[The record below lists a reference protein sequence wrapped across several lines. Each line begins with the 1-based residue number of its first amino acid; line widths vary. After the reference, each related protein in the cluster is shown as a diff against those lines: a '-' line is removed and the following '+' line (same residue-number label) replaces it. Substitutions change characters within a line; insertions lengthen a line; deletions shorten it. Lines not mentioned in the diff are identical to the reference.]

1 MMTYRSCPHCRKAQ
15 PVEAK
20 FCSNCG
26 AALPAAPD
34 RAQTGAGS
42 TRGMLLLGIAVGVG
56 VMGLLS
62 LVLSGRE
69 TPTHTEQADEVIYD
83 SAQAAPAA
91 RWQDNVLMADPAQG
105 KTVNEKY
112 GSSVLGSDLTRTQVC
127 SVTVLDSLEACPED
141 AWDVSENGDG
151 SVMAWTEESG
161 DLFDLYLA
169 GEGGVA
175 APADCSELFACYE
188 NAGAM
193 RFNGAFH
200 TENTADMNSMFAHS
214 YRLESVDVDG
224 FETGNVTDM
233 GSVFWGCRGLTALDV
248 SGWDTSRVT
257 DMSSMFYG
265 CENLSELDVSGFHT
279 ENVSSMKSMFHRCE
293 SLSGLDV
300 SRFDTSRVSNFSGMF
315 HGCSGLQELDVS
327 GFDISSAGDIG
338 WMFYGCSGLSTL
350 DVSGWEVSHV
360 SDMENIFEKC
370 AFRTAPVFA
379 ASGGGSDDA
388 GTAVSG
394 GAVILQDP
402 DSFFH
407 DMLVRDADMTT
418 DTGGMI
424 RFETDCGHSAFQ
436 EYVDYLLDG
445 DFHLQVGNTR
455 SNINYDEYYI
465 NYTGSGAVQKA
476 TSGGGLSSYE
486 LVIAITHIDPIDV
499 GRMHI
504 YYGDGFVFSDLG
516 GRCQDTS
523 FQDESGGD
531 TLTGHFTPDGGSA
544 SSGSSSTPSS
554 DTDSSSHPILCAF
567 CNGTGHKTCYS
578 CDGIGKVRHYE
589 SGGGYD
595 GVGPGTWELETCST
609 CSGRGTI
616 RCTSCQGDGIANN

>member
-1 MMTYRSCPHCRKAQ
+1 MTYRSCPRCRKSQ
-15 PVEAK
+15 PSDAK
-20 FCSNCG
+20 FCNNCG
-26 AALPAAPD
+26 AALPAMPD
-34 RAQTGAGS
+34 AEKSNPVRA
-42 TRGMLLLGIAVGVG
+42 RGMLLLGIAVGAG

-62 LVLSGRE
+62 LMLLGGKA
-69 TPTHTEQADEVIYD
+69 PAQAEQAGESIYD
-83 SAQAAPAA
+83 SASVAPAL
-91 RWQDNVLMADPAQG
+91 WQGNVLMSDPAQG
-105 KTVNEKY
+105 ESLNEKCV
-112 GSSVLGSDLTRTQVC
+112 SPVLGSDLTRTQVR
-127 SVTVLDSLEACPED
+127 SITVLDSLEACPEN

-161 DLFDLYLA
+161 DLFDLYIA
-169 GEGGVA
+169 GEGGVV
-175 APADCSELFACYE
+175 APADCSELFAGYE
-188 NAGAM
+188 NAGTIQ
-193 RFNGAFH
+193 FQGSFH
-200 TENTADMNSMFAHS
+200 TENTTDMNSMFLYS

-233 GSVFWGCRGLTALDV
+233 GSMFYSCGDLTALNV

-257 DMSSMFYG
+257 DMGSMFYG

-279 ENVSSMKSMFHRCE
+279 ENVADMSSMFQRCE
-293 SLSGLDV
+293 SLSELDV
-300 SRFDTSRVSNFSGMF
+300 SGFDTSGAVDISGMF
-315 HGCSGLQELDVS
+315 HGCSGLRELDVS
-327 GFDISSAGDIG
+327 GFDISSADDIG
-338 WMFYGCSGLSTL
+338 WMFYGCSGISEL
-350 DVSGWEVSHV
+350 DVSGWDVSRV

-379 ASGGGSDDA
+379 ASGDSSDDEE
-388 GTAVSG
+388 TAVSG
-394 GAVILQDP
+394 GAVIFQDP

-465 NYTGSGAVQKA
+465 NYTGSGSVEKA

-486 LVIAITHIDPIDV
+486 LVIAITHIDPIDT

-504 YYGDGFVFSDLG
+504 YYGNGIVFSDLG
-516 GRCQDTS
+516 GRCRDTS
-523 FQDESGGD
+523 FRDESGGD
-531 TLTGHFTPDGGSA
+531 TLTGHFMPDGGSA
-544 SSGSSSTPSS
+544 SSGSSSIPSS
-554 DTDSSSHPILCAF
+554 DTDSSSRPILCAF

-609 CSGRGTI
+609 CNGRGTI
-616 RCTSCQGDGIANN
+616 RCTACQGDGIANN

>member
-1 MMTYRSCPHCRKAQ
+1 MALHRGVNMMTYRSCPHCRKAQ
-15 PVEAK
+15 PVEAQ

-34 RAQTGAGS
+34 RAHAGAGS
-42 TRGMLLLGIAVGVG
+42 ARGMLLLGIAVGVG

-69 TPTHTEQADEVIYD
+69 TPTHTEQAEEVIYD

-188 NAGAM
+188 NVGAM

-300 SRFDTSRVSNFSGMF
+300 SRFDTSGQQFQR
-315 HGCSGLQELDVS
+315 DVS
-327 GFDISSAGDIG
+327 WLQRPAGIG
-338 WMFYGCSGLSTL
+338 CKW
-350 DVSGWEVSHV
+350 
-360 SDMENIFEKC
+360 
-370 AFRTAPVFA
+370 FRY
-379 ASGGGSDDA
+379 
-388 GTAVSG
+388 
-394 GAVILQDP
+394 
-402 DSFFH
+402 
-407 DMLVRDADMTT
+407 LVR
-418 DTGGMI
+418 
-424 RFETDCGHSAFQ
+424 R
-436 EYVDYLLDG
+436 
-445 DFHLQVGNTR
+445 
-455 SNINYDEYYI
+455 
-465 NYTGSGAVQKA
+465 
-476 TSGGGLSSYE
+476 
-486 LVIAITHIDPIDV
+486 
-499 GRMHI
+499 
-504 YYGDGFVFSDLG
+504 
-516 GRCQDTS
+516 
-523 FQDESGGD
+523 
-531 TLTGHFTPDGGSA
+531 
-544 SSGSSSTPSS
+544 
-554 DTDSSSHPILCAF
+554 
-567 CNGTGHKTCYS
+567 
-578 CDGIGKVRHYE
+578 
-589 SGGGYD
+589 
-595 GVGPGTWELETCST
+595 
-609 CSGRGTI
+609 
-616 RCTSCQGDGIANN
+616 